1 MSNYSCSLNVL
12 LAQTHG
18 NIESFFLS
26 VDKKVLFLKS
36 AGLLGFSIVSHSLT
50 KRSLALLLKEWKKLW
65 DLDCDIFTN
74 YKPCYMTKHSLIR
87 EHVKSWW
94 IRLTAEG
101 TLALFV
107 VDVIALPLFFY
118 SLCRLRNKVKNHSL
132 VVASYDIVRNDGD
145 FFRLVYIVC
154 MWFGS
159 VILIVS
165 GN

>member
-1 MSNYSCSLNVL
+1 M
-12 LAQTHG
+12 
-18 NIESFFLS
+18 
-26 VDKKVLFLKS
+26 LFLKS
-36 AGLLGFSIVSHSLT
+36 AGLLGFFIVSHSLT

-107 VDVIALPLFFY
+107 VDVIALPLFFIHFVGFAAR
-118 SLCRLRNKVKNHSL
+118 SKI
-132 VVASYDIVRNDGD
+132 IV
-145 FFRLVYIVC
+145 
-154 MWFGS
+154 
-159 VILIVS
+159 
-165 GN
+165 